1 MREDV
6 RHGAGHGTGAMA
18 GMADGLYGL
27 IRHNGLIR
35 LNGQTRHNG
44 QIWHNWQIGC
54 IRNNGLMRVDE
65 SRRRKLAH
73 SKICGIR

>member
-1 MREDV
+1 MREDTG
-6 RHGAGHGTGAMA
+6 HGAGHGTREVA
-18 GMADGLYGL
+18 GMADGLDGL
-27 IRHNGLIR
+27 IGHNGLIR

-44 QIWHNWQIGC
+44 QIWHNWQVGC

-65 SRRRKLAH
+65 SRRHKLAH